1 MTVTSELLNCVPL
14 ALSNI
19 FCIPVIIFSG
29 MLNIPI
35 IPLVPSVPVISTQ
48 PVYIAYDGGVEQFF
62 RIRRVEDDLPSAIP
76 ANNSVPSV
84 SPAKPKPC
92 RCGNGASKQKNSASC
107 IGTRCKCSASGNSC
121 ENCLCLNCGNP
132 FGKREIKSNSGRTTP
147 RKRRKHSK
155 GHHPTDLQFVSKS
168 TEEMPCWNWDL
179 YEKILLLELTRDS
192 LENGDLDLIGLSDIL
207 TKLRQGQLKDKLP
220 HNRNVEEVRKQI
232 LGAVGVDSAF
242 QILLKE
248 QSVANELYLV
258 VI

>member
-1 MTVTSELLNCVPL
+1 MLDALNDAWTSELESSFGQLDSLSLRKLVTEELDGKREFYSKFLLNETITDQLLLSLCETMTVTSELLNCVPL

-92 RCGNGASKQKNSASC
+92 RCGNGASKQKNSAS
-107 IGTRCKCSASGNSC
+107 
-121 ENCLCLNCGNP
+121 
-132 FGKREIKSNSGRTTP
+132 
-147 RKRRKHSK
+147 
-155 GHHPTDLQFVSKS
+155 
-168 TEEMPCWNWDL
+168 
-179 YEKILLLELTRDS
+179 
-192 LENGDLDLIGLSDIL
+192 
-207 TKLRQGQLKDKLP
+207 
-220 HNRNVEEVRKQI
+220 
-232 LGAVGVDSAF
+232 
-242 QILLKE
+242 
-248 QSVANELYLV
+248 
-258 VI
+258 